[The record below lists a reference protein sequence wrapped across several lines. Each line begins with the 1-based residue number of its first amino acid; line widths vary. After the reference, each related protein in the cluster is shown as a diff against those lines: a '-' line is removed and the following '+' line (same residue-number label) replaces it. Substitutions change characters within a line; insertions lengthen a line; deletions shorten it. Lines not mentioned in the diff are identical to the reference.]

1 MENREDRRREVCKV
15 RIWMYGKAISCWVIY
30 WYLYIEREKEKE
42 KGREKERERETRES
56 QVRTADAGPSK
67 TSHLR

>member
-15 RIWMYGKAISCWVIY
+15 RIWMYGKAISCSGR
-30 WYLYIEREKEKE
+30 YLYIERGREKEKE
-42 KGREKERERETRES
+42 KETKERERETRES

-67 TSHLR
+67 TSYLR